1 MLNKTQLY
9 HIARSYM
16 MRVTERQQ
24 EQEEAADERH
34 TEKPVKR
41 PSRLVLDS
49 IVIG

>member
-9 HIARSYM
+9 HIARSYV

-24 EQEEAADERH
+24 QEDTADERR
-34 TEKPVKR
+34 TDKPVKR
-41 PSRLVLDS
+41 SRRLVLDS